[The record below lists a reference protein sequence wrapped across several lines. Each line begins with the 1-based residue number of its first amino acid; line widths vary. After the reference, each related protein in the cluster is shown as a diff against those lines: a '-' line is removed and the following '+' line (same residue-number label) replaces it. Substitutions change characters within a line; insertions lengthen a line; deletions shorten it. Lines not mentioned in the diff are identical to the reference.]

1 MSEPENSNS
10 SNPNQKTVTD
20 RITVSDNFF
29 VQGQLEIT
37 RSMYSGQT
45 PPMSKGAIPAGFCF
59 DHNWHV
65 EASAIV
71 MASMEGAYKAAL
83 NKAFNILMQYLQE
96 NSFDGAFN
104 LDIQQQVE
112 PGGIN
117 SRMDVFLYC
126 DICKKVI

>member
-1 MSEPENSNS
+1 MSDFENNDS
-10 SNPNQKTVTD
+10 SNKRTVAD

-37 RSMYSGQT
+37 RSMYNGQT
-45 PPMSKGAIPAGFCF
+45 PPMSKGPIPAGFRF

-65 EASAIV
+65 ETSAIV
-71 MASMEGAYKAAL
+71 MASMEGAYKSAL
-83 NKAFNILMQYLQE
+83 NKAFSSLMQYLKE
-96 NSFDGAFN
+96 NSLDGAFN

-126 DICKKVI
+126 DICKKII